1 MEGQSIAMRWEAIDG
16 NTIRMAQDNK
26 DAFNLFG
33 WSEMKI
39 NYDKLVIV
47 NTQEKDPYNQ
57 GKVSEMK
64 ILSPKIFAKKEKV
77 KKSVA
82 KKIPEGQTVQFC
94 HLIVLEVIMTNQKLS
109 RES

>member
-47 NTQEKDPYNQ
+47 NTQEKDPYNH
-57 GKVSEMK
+57 KVSGMK

-82 KKIPEGQTVQFC
+82 KKIPEGQTVQI
-94 HLIVLEVIMTNQKLS
+94 LSPIVLK
-109 RES
+109 